1 MANWL
6 NLALLALTTS
16 VVPADGVVIAQK
28 HGPPVRVYVFT
39 NQAGGAPADEEQG
52 RLDSVRD
59 VTNALDGKRFTIVGS
74 ADDADMTVEVVN
86 REERDSAQGGFGGKT
101 LTKFREIIL
110 RIRVKAG
117 ADQSELKSI
126 GRPSWG
132 AAAKDLAKQ
141 LSGWAT
147 NHQLGEPERPRK
159 RDRKEPSGR
168 LDHAVAPSMR
178 TS

>member
-1 MANWL
+1 MSHWM
-6 NLALLALTTS
+6 NLALLALAAGLPT
-16 VVPADGVVIAQK
+16 ADGDVAQK
-28 HGPPVRVYVFT
+28 HGPSVKVYVFT
-39 NQAGGAPADEEQG
+39 SQAAGAASEEEQG

-59 VTNALDGKRFTIVGS
+59 LSDALDGKQFTLVRS
-74 ADDADMTVEVVN
+74 ADEAQMTVEIVN

-117 ADQSELKSI
+117 DDQSDLKST

-141 LSGWAT
+141 LSSWAR
-147 NHQLGEPERPRK
+147 NHRLGEPGKPPK
-159 RDRKEPSGR
+159 RDHRESSGR
-168 LDHAVAPSMR
+168 LDHALASSRR